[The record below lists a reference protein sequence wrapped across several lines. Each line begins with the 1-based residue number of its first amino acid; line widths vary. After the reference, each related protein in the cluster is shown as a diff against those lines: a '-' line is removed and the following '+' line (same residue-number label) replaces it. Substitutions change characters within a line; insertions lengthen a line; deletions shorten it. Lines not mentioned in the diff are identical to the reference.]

1 MVLTENNRTFNH
13 FYVARQPIFN
23 NAGETWGFEL
33 LYRSGSEKQ
42 AAEMENQDIAS
53 LCVATCGF
61 TQSQEF
67 CDQTKK
73 ICINFTEK
81 LILEGA
87 PRGLPPSVAV
97 IKLLENV
104 TATEEMVKMLV
115 ELKQEGYNI
124 AIDAH
129 AAIDNQKDFLDI
141 ADIIII
147 NVLEKTTQEIE
158 DILRGINSNEA
169 LKLAVKVDNR
179 ETLQH
184 LRSLGCDLYQGYF
197 FAKPVNLRGRILK
210 SPKIS
215 KLRILQAVEDPAF
228 DVETA
233 KEIIA
238 TDPSITYG
246 LLRLLNSAAFSF
258 AVKIESV
265 IHAIRLIG
273 LKHLKYWLR
282 MVIMSDLS
290 DNHQTPELYMMA
302 LNRGRFLEELAQHE
316 QIRSANQETM
326 FLFGMLSLIEP
337 MLEIPMSN
345 IMDEL
350 PLADEIKSGYID
362 SDSIYAKYL
371 QLTIAV
377 ENADSAE
384 IERLCEEIGVNEKEV
399 ADASNRSIAWTNTIY
414 QSMT

>member
-1 MVLTENNRTFNH
+1 MVSTENNRTFNH

-129 AAIDNQKDFLDI
+129 AAIDKQKDLLDI

-158 DILRGINSNEA
+158 DILRGVHSNEA

-184 LRSLGCDLYQGYF
+184 LRALGCDLYQGYF

-215 KLRILQAVEDPAF
+215 KLRILQAVEEPAF

-238 TDPSITYG
+238 TDPSITYA

-258 AVKIESV
+258 AAKIESV

-326 FLFGMLSLIEP
+326 FLFGILSLIEP

-362 SDSIYAKYL
+362 CDSIYAKYL

-384 IERLCEEIGVNEKEV
+384 IERLCAEIGVNEKEV
-399 ADASNRSIAWTNTIY
+399 ADASNRSIAWTNTISR
-414 QSMT
+414 SMT